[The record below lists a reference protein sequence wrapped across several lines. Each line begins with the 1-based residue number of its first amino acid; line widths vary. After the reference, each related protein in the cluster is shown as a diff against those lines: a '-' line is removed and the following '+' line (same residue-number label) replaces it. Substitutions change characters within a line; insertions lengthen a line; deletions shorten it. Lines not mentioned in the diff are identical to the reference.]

1 MTWRNELCESSS
13 VSEDTAGIIYLGLV
27 IDFGLGAAGILNIGT
42 ETWSRA
48 ICGDSGKD
56 ETCGFSNL
64 RRNKK
69 PCVSSS
75 VSDEFGTNAL
85 LGCCRLRDLA
95 ELRIGDN
102 LVIGIGDDLKIKLSS

>member
-1 MTWRNELCESSS
+1 VNHLRCRKTLL
-13 VSEDTAGIIYLGLV
+13 AGMICLGLV
-27 IDFGLGAAGILNIGT
+27 INFGLGAAGILNIGT

-56 ETCGFSNL
+56 ETCFSNP

-75 VSDEFGTNAL
+75 VSDEFGTNVL

-95 ELRIGDN
+95 ELRIGDD
-102 LVIGIGDDLKIKLSS
+102 LVVGIGDDLRLSCRHEQEM